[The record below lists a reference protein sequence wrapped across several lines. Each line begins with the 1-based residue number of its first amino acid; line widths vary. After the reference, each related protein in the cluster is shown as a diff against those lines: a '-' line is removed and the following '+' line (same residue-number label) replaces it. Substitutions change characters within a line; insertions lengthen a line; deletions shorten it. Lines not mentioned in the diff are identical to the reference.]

1 MIVRSERK
9 NEIETR
15 LSHIQ
20 VAQFY
25 WDMMQKIYD
34 HRIELTFFSL
44 FFSLSEQALLKC
56 TAEKKH
62 TKDKFVERSTY
73 VET

>member
-25 WDMMQKIYD
+25 RDMMQKIYD

-44 FFSLSEQALLKC
+44 SLSEQALLKC